1 VFIVPEEDLY
11 EQGVFPSTF
20 NPDHKWTFTTGKAE
34 SWSPCSV
41 NMMSLLMQ
49 FTPSVDVLKMEVLDM
64 NYRFGADRHD
74 QTRHVLGEC
83 AIECVLRK
91 RTALDQQQKGR
102 LPPH

>member
-1 VFIVPEEDLY
+1 
-11 EQGVFPSTF
+11 
-20 NPDHKWTFTTGKAE
+20 
-34 SWSPCSV
+34 
-41 NMMSLLMQ
+41 MMSLLMQ